1 MPAARL
7 VRYSVMAPQVGAP
20 SPRLPLLSVAARCP
34 ILGARREPILVA
46 AASMRGKEAVQ
57 GTNCGVRA
65 EPRPVAERVVPAL
78 LECGGQVGSH
88 GVTNVAVDAA
98 HPGYLV
104 AHPFGA
110 QEVGDAIF
118 LHPGLV
124 TVAQTMRCQPGEDR
138 QPGGER
144 GVIGGRLTGVVTPS
158 AVGVV
163 VGDQEPVRSAGL
175 RPSATWAASC
185 PGVAG

>member
-1 MPAARL
+1 MIPALSSFCRPRMSDFGSQMGADL
-7 VRYSVMAPQVGAP
+7 GGGCPVRGEKGVQ
-20 SPRLPLLSVAARCP
+20 
-34 ILGARREPILVA
+34 
-46 AASMRGKEAVQ
+46 RGD
-57 GTNCGVRA
+57 CGVQA
-65 EPRPVAERVVPAL
+65 VPRPVTERDIPAL

-98 HPGYLV
+98 HPGDLV

-144 GVIGGRLTGVVTPS
+144 GVIGGRLTGAVTPS